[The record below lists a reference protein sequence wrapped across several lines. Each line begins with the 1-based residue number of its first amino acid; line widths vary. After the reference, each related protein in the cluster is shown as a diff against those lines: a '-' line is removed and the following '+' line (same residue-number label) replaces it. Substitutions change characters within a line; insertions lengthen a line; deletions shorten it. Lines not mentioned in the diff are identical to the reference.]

1 MAAAAA
7 AEEAWAGRR
16 GRDRSCLRRIRC
28 YGESREE
35 LAAAAA
41 AAAERGLWDEGVRGE
56 EIGFLE

>member
-1 MAAAAA
+1 VAAAAA
-7 AEEAWAGRR
+7 GEAWAGRR

-35 LAAAAA
+35 EAAAA